1 MKHLLI
7 VHHSPSPN
15 TRLLVDHVT
24 TGANTPDVSGVTVAA
39 VDALEADSA
48 AVISAD
54 GYLLGTPA
62 NLGYMS
68 GALKHFFDVVYNDA
82 VPATTGRPFGYWV
95 HGESDVEGARLA
107 IEKITTGL
115 GWKLTQKPVLLIG
128 QPTAEHLD
136 ECWELGAAA
145 SAMLSV

>member
-15 TRLLVDHVT
+15 TRLLVDQVVA
-24 TGANTPDVSGVTVAA
+24 GANAPEVYGVTVKV

-48 AVISAD
+48 AVISSD

-68 GALKHFFDVVYNDA
+68 GALKHFFDVVYNKA
-82 VPATTGRPFGYWV
+82 VPATSGRPFGYWV

-107 IEKITTGL
+107 IEKVTTGL
-115 GWKLTQKPVLLIG
+115 DWKLTQKPVLLIG
-128 QPTAEHLD
+128 EPTPEHLD
-136 ECWELGAAA
+136 SCWELGAAA
-145 SAMLSV
+145 AAMLST